1 MVACAMLASSGSL
14 SANCS
19 ACTRRADQIG
29 SQLATF
35 STARIFCF
43 RLTLHHPDIML
54 RGARGLHHLTAEL
67 EETQRPDLPCSGAC
81 KRILRLL
88 RSLMVPRLRLRW

>member
-1 MVACAMLASSGSL
+1 MLASSGSL

-19 ACTRRADQIG
+19 ACARRADQIG

-54 RGARGLHHLTAEL
+54 RGKEGCTILSQSRKKPNAPILVPVSAFLGSFGPLWSRGTDRDSKGMSDYS
-67 EETQRPDLPCSGAC
+67 T
-81 KRILRLL
+81 
-88 RSLMVPRLRLRW
+88 